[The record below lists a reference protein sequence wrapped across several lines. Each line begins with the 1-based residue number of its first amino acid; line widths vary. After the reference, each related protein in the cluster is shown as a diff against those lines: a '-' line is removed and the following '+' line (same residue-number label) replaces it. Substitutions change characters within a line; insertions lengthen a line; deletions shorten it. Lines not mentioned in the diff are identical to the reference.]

1 MLNNS
6 LISILNRILFF
17 VGFKLIKIP
26 KVITI
31 TEVKTPITSF
41 VRSEIK
47 KQGLRQDW
55 IAEKL
60 NISTSYLSRLI
71 SGERKNEEKLNS
83 LISLLKS
90 KSVND
95 KAA

>member
-1 MLNNS
+1 MN
-6 LISILNRILFF
+6 IR
-17 VGFKLIKIP
+17 K
-26 KVITI
+26 
-31 TEVKTPITSF
+31 
-41 VRSEIK
+41 EIK

-71 SGERKNEEKLNS
+71 SGERKNEEKLNL

-90 KSVND
+90 KSFND
-95 KAA
+95 QAA

>member
-1 MLNNS
+1 MNIRN
-6 LISILNRILFF
+6 
-17 VGFKLIKIP
+17 
-26 KVITI
+26 
-31 TEVKTPITSF
+31 
-41 VRSEIK
+41 EIK

-55 IAEKL
+55 IAKKL

-83 LISLLKS
+83 LVTLLKS
-90 KSVND
+90 KSIND

>member
-1 MLNNS
+1 MN
-6 LISILNRILFF
+6 IR
-17 VGFKLIKIP
+17 K
-26 KVITI
+26 
-31 TEVKTPITSF
+31 
-41 VRSEIK
+41 EIK

-83 LISLLKS
+83 LVVLLKS
-90 KSVND
+90 KSIND